1 MMCLVTGAHG
11 FIGSHV
17 TDRLIQLGHKV
28 VAVDNHSAV
37 SNDRFYTHHK
47 SDSFIEDVCDYDFM
61 AGLFRKYKF
70 DYVFHLAAIARIQ
83 LGVSNPVE
91 TAKTNYVGTQVLLD
105 LCNKHGI
112 KKFIFSSTSSSYGLI
127 NKIPLNED
135 MEPDCLTPYSVA
147 KVASEKLCQTYFK
160 TFNVPTISLRYFNV
174 YGEREPI
181 KGEYAPVV
189 GLFLRQRKE
198 CQPLTVVGDGEQT
211 RDFTYIKDAVA
222 ANILAMDSDEFCA
235 GETFNIG
242 TGQNYSILEIARTIS
257 QNIKYIPE
265 RVGESR
271 DTQADISK
279 AKRLLNYSPKYNLIN
294 YIKDKLND

>member
-1 MMCLVTGAHG
+1 M
-11 FIGSHV
+11 
-17 TDRLIQLGHKV
+17 
-28 VAVDNHSAV
+28 
-37 SNDRFYTHHK
+37 
-47 SDSFIEDVCDYDFM
+47 
-61 AGLFRKYKF
+61 
-70 DYVFHLAAIARIQ
+70 
-83 LGVSNPVE
+83 
-91 TAKTNYVGTQVLLD
+91 
-105 LCNKHGI
+105 
-112 KKFIFSSTSSSYGLI
+112 
-127 NKIPLNED
+127 
-135 MEPDCLTPYSVA
+135 
-147 KVASEKLCQTYFK
+147 
-160 TFNVPTISLRYFNV
+160 PTINLRYFNV

-222 ANILAMDSDEFCA
+222 ANILAMESDEFCA

-242 TGQNYSILEIARTIS
+242 TGQNYSILEIAKTIS
-257 QNIKYIPE
+257 ENIKYIPE